1 MNRLP
6 NNNESKGRDPLVA
19 WVIGHCE
26 GWEDY
31 RDNNYKDKWDEYYRL
46 WRGIWKSEDKLRS
59 SERSRIIA
67 PALQQAIEATV
78 AELEEAL
85 FSKKKWL
92 DIDRT
97 TIDDQQ
103 QRQSMDMFLSTLMKE
118 YDINKVPA
126 NIAEVILNGAIYGTG
141 IAKVVVESRKNRV
154 PIQNEDGTLTSE
166 EKLYPCVKLIPI
178 DPREFVID
186 PLARNIDDAIGCAH
200 VMRSNVH
207 KIEAKQKSGIYANVE
222 LGSYSDDDNFSAYG
236 ETTPSSKEDWVK
248 ITEYHGKV
256 PKSMLD
262 PIGSVIE
269 EELEMTQDSPEDEAG
284 MVEAIVTIANDSV
297 LLRAIENPFFMHDR
311 SIIAYQHDRVPNR
324 FWGRGVAEKGYSP
337 QKALDAELRAR
348 IDAMAFAVAPMIGV
362 NASLVPRD
370 LNTKFKVYPGRT
382 IFTNGSIAESIAPI
396 NFNPPPPSSFNQSG
410 DLERMVEM
418 GTGAFQAQSRNQN
431 PNQTT
436 GNMGMAVSA
445 SIKRNKRTLLNIE
458 VNLLDEFVKKSAWRY
473 MQADP
478 DKYPLVDLHFV
489 VNSSLGIM
497 AREVETQQIVQL
509 LNTTQPDSVGYWM
522 LIKSLY
528 QLSTISNREEMIPMI
543 DQKLQEAMQPKP
555 DGQAQAAQLAQQQA
569 ETQDFIAKNDAVFKK
584 TKGVLNLA
592 QAEKAES
599 DTENVRNKGFM
610 DELQL
615 INEMMLSNKD
625 KQQQAQ
631 AMMQQQAEMQ
641 AQPQGVMNGQD
652 PTRDI

>member
-6 NNNESKGRDPLVA
+6 NSEDSKSQDPLVA
-19 WVIGHCE
+19 WVTEHTE
-26 GWEDY
+26 AWEDF
-31 RDNNYKDKWDEYYRL
+31 RDNNYKVKWDEYYRL
-46 WRGIWKSEDKLRS
+46 WRGIWKETDKMRG

-67 PALQQAIEATV
+67 PALQQAIEVTV
-78 AELEEAL
+78 SELEEAL

-92 DIDRT
+92 DIDRS
-97 TIDDQQ
+97 TIKDEGERQGMDQ
-103 QRQSMDMFLSTLMKE
+103 FLSVLLKE
-118 YDINKVPA
+118 YDLNKVPD
-126 NIAEVILNGAIYGTG
+126 NIAEVVLNGAIYGTG
-141 IAKVVVESRKNRV
+141 IAKVVVESRKSRMPV
-154 PIQNEDGTLTSE
+154 KNEDGSLSSK
-166 EKLYPCVKLIPI
+166 EKLSPCVKLVPI

-186 PLARNIDDAIGCAH
+186 PLARSIDEAMGCAH
-200 VMRSNVH
+200 IMYSNKH
-207 KIEAKQKSGIYANVE
+207 KIEAKQKSGIYADID
-222 LGSYSDDDNFSAYG
+222 LGSFSDDTDFSATG
-236 ETTPSSKEDWVK
+236 ESAPSKKDDWVK

-256 PKSMLD
+256 PKEHLN
-262 PIGSVIE
+262 PIGSMIE
-269 EELEMTQDSPEDEAG
+269 DELSLTSEEQEDEAG

-297 LLRAIENPFFMHDR
+297 LLRAVENPFSMHDR

-382 IFTNGSIAESIAPI
+382 IFTNGAINESIAPI

-418 GTGAFQAQSRNQN
+418 GTGAFQAGASRNNQN
-431 PNQTT
+431 PAQQTA
-436 GNMGMAVSA
+436 GGMGMAVSA
-445 SIKRNKRTLLNIE
+445 AIKRNKRTLLNLE
-458 VNLLDEFVKKSAWRY
+458 VNLLDEWVKKSSWRY

-478 DKYPLVDLHFV
+478 EKYPLVDLHFV

-509 LNTTQPDSVGYWM
+509 LNTTQPNSTGYWM

-528 QLSTISNREEMIPMI
+528 QLSTISNREEMMPII
-543 DQKLQEAMQPKP
+543 DKELEKSLEPQPDP
-555 DGQAQAAQLAQQQA
+555 QAAAAQKQA
-569 ETQDFIAKNDAVFKK
+569 ETQDFIAKNDAAFKK

-599 DTENVRNKGFM
+599 ETQGVRQKGFM

-615 INEMMLSNKD
+615 IEGMMVTPTEQKEQ
-625 KQQQAQ
+625 QQQAQ
-631 AMMQQQAEMQ
+631 QAQQAQ
-641 AQPQGVMNGQD
+641 AQPQGVLNGQG
-652 PTRDI
+652 TTGIL

>member
-6 NNNESKGRDPLVA
+6 DTGEKKGQDPLVGWINEHVEA
-19 WVIGHCE
+19 
-26 GWEDY
+26 WEDY
-31 RDNNYKDKWDEYYRL
+31 RDNNYKAKWDEYYRL
-46 WRGIWKSEDKLRS
+46 WRGIWKNEDKMRG

-67 PALQQAIEATV
+67 PALQQAIEVTV

-97 TIDDQQ
+97 TIEDERA
-103 QRQSMDMFLSTLMKE
+103 RQGMDAFLSQLLKE
-118 YDINKVPA
+118 YDLNKVPA
-126 NIAEVILNGAIYGTG
+126 NVAEVVLNGAIYGTG
-141 IAKVVVESRKNRV
+141 IAKVVVESRKSRV
-154 PIQNEDGTLTSE
+154 PIQNEDGTLSSE
-166 EKLYPCVKLIPI
+166 EILSPCVKLLPI

-186 PLARNIDDAIGCAH
+186 PLARSIDEAMGCAH
-200 VMRSNVH
+200 IMRSNIH
-207 KIEAKQKSGIYANVE
+207 KVKAKQKSGLYADVE
-222 LGSYSDDDNFSAYG
+222 IGSYKDEDDFSASG
-236 ETTPSSKEDWVK
+236 ETSPTKKEDWVK
-248 ITEYHGKV
+248 ITEYHGKI
-256 PKSMLD
+256 PKEYLD
-262 PIGSVIE
+262 PIGAMVEDELNLTPE
-269 EELEMTQDSPEDEAG
+269 EPEDEAG

-297 LLRAIENPFFMHDR
+297 LLRAVENPFFMHDR

-410 DLERMVEM
+410 DLERMIEM
-418 GTGAFQAQSRNQN
+418 GTGAFQANVHNQN
-431 PNQTT
+431 PNQTA
-436 GNMGMAVSA
+436 GGMGMVVSA
-445 SIKRNKRTLLNIE
+445 AIKRNKRTLLNIE

-509 LNTTQPDSVGYWM
+509 LNTTEPNSTGYWM

-528 QLSTISNREEMIPMI
+528 QLSTISNREEMMPII
-543 DQKLQEAMQPKP
+543 DKKLQESLQPQP
-555 DGQAQAAQLAQQQA
+555 DPRAEAAAQQAATQRFVA
-569 ETQDFIAKNDAVFKK
+569 ENDAVFKK

-599 DTENVRNKGFM
+599 ETDGVRQAGFM
-610 DELQL
+610 DELSL
-615 INEMMLSNKD
+615 MGEMMVSRDEMK
-625 KQQQAQ
+625 QAQ
-631 AMMQQQAEMQ
+631 AEQAQLAQQQ
-641 AQPQGVMNGQD
+641 AQPQGVINEQN
-652 PTRDI
+652 PTGNI

>member
-6 NNNESKGRDPLVA
+6 ETKEKTGQDPLVA
-19 WVIGHCE
+19 WVTEHTE
-26 GWEDY
+26 AWEDF

-46 WRGIWKSEDKLRS
+46 WRGIWKEEDKMRA

-67 PALQQAIEATV
+67 PALQQAIEVTV
-78 AELEEAL
+78 SELEEAL

-92 DIDRT
+92 DIDRS
-97 TIDDQQ
+97 TIDDPQE
-103 QRQSMDMFLSTLMKE
+103 RDGMDRFLKVLLKE
-118 YDINKVPA
+118 YDLNKVPA
-126 NIAEVILNGAIYGTG
+126 NIAEVVLNGAIYGTG
-141 IAKVVVESRKNRV
+141 IAKVVVESRKSRMPV
-154 PIQNEDGTLTSE
+154 VNEDQTLSSK
-166 EKLYPCVKLIPI
+166 EKLSPCVKLIPI

-186 PLARNIDDAIGCAH
+186 PLARSIDDAMGCAH
-200 VMRSNVH
+200 IMFSNKH
-207 KIEAKQKSGIYANVE
+207 KIEAKQKSGVYADVD
-222 LGSYSDDDNFSAYG
+222 LGSFSDQTDFSSYG
-236 ETTPSSKEDWVK
+236 ESAPRSKADWVK

-256 PKSMLD
+256 PKEHLN
-262 PIGSVIE
+262 PIGSMVE
-269 EELEMTQDSPEDEAG
+269 DELELQPEEQEDEAG
-284 MVEAIVTIANDSV
+284 MVEAIVTIANDSI
-297 LLRAIENPFFMHDR
+297 LLRAVENPFFMHDR

-348 IDAMAFAVAPMIGV
+348 IDAMAFAVAPMIGI

-382 IFTNGSIAESIAPI
+382 IFTNGAIQESIAPI

-418 GTGAFQAQSRNQN
+418 GTGAFQAATRNQN
-431 PNQTT
+431 PNQTA
-436 GNMGMAVSA
+436 GGMGMAVSA
-445 SIKRNKRTLLNIE
+445 AIKRNKRTLLNIE

-528 QLSTISNREEMIPMI
+528 QLSTISNREEMIPII
-543 DQKLQEAMQPKP
+543 DQKLQESLQPKP
-555 DGQAQAAQLAQQQA
+555 DPKAQAAQQQA
-569 ETQDFIAKNDAVFKK
+569 ETQDFIAKNDAAFKK

-599 DTENVRNKGFM
+599 ETMGVRQKGFM

-615 INEMMLSNKD
+615 INGMMMTDRD
-625 KQQQAQ
+625 KQEQAQQAQ
-631 AMMQQQAEMQ
+631 QAQ
-641 AQPQGVMNGQD
+641 AQPQGVMNEQAPAGD
-652 PTRDI
+652 PRAIPRPF